1 LYRATVHN
9 FGDQSSSGTSL
20 SSLSNAT
27 VKVVT
32 GGKLDVSGNTGD
44 RIAGGTVRG
53 LFTVPQGGAGNAWV
67 VLEINPLTRSVK
79 PVGTITNMSNP
90 ASAP

>member
-1 LYRATVHN
+1 
-9 FGDQSSSGTSL
+9 
-20 SSLSNAT
+20 
-27 VKVVT
+27 
-32 GGKLDVSGNTGD
+32 
-44 RIAGGTVRG
+44 VRG